1 MPTSLA
7 PAKVNLFLHVGAVQ
21 ANGRHPLDSLVMFA
35 GPEAADR
42 VSAEPADTLTLNVT
56 GPRSGGLETDGD
68 NLVLRAAHAL
78 CVAKGQARGAALT
91 LDKHLPVAAG
101 IGGGSADAGATL
113 RVLQKLWSLER
124 DLVRQVAVP
133 LGGDVPVAL
142 EGLTALMQGEGEQVR
157 VQENLPRLP
166 AVLVNPAVGC
176 PTGPVFRAFDEKGGG
191 SAFSALEAVPAM
203 RSQEDL
209 IAWLAHQRNDLQSP
223 AVRLVPAIGEVL
235 DILNAMPGSHL
246 VRMSGSG
253 ATCFALFATDDHA
266 LSAARDLERTHPKW
280 WIRAT
285 SLGDAQ

>member
-1 MPTSLA
+1 MA
-7 PAKVNLFLHVGAVQ
+7 E
-21 ANGRHPLDSLVMFA
+21 GRSH
-35 GPEAADR
+35 
-42 VSAEPADTLTLNVT
+42 
-56 GPRSGGLETDGD
+56 
-68 NLVLRAAHAL
+68 
-78 CVAKGQARGAALT
+78 GAALT

-142 EGLTALMQGEGEQVR
+142 EGRTALMQGEGEQVR
-157 VQENLPRLP
+157 PQKNLPRLP
-166 AVLVNPAVGC
+166 AVLVNPAVDC
-176 PTGPVFRAFDEKGGG
+176 PTGPVFRAFDAEGGK
-191 SAFSALEAVPAM
+191 SAFSALEAVPEM
-203 RSQEDL
+203 RSPEEL

-235 DILNAMPGSHL
+235 DVLNVVPGSRL

-253 ATCFALFATDDHA
+253 GTCFALFATDEDA
-266 LSAARDLERTHPKW
+266 QSAARDLECAHPKW

-285 SLGDAQ
+285 SLGDAR